1 MVFNDIP
8 NDHKIGDG
16 GGTDFVKGQ
25 LQQAPDRGLPARLSN
40 LLASFVLGVSDRH
53 TGNGMGRI
61 VELPDGTK
69 KVIVVPMDL
78 GWSGQNHG
86 QSFSQYQNIFNMDG
100 QFVSREAAIELQQI
114 ADVNLRKK
122 TYQEMIKTFDEI
134 ETKTAKI
141 INSGRVEFVKDAL
154 KNQSPTA
161 SNKERAGRL
170 FDGMAANLIALRL
183 QRQKIVDLLPA
194 GER

>member
-1 MVFNDIP
+1 
-8 NDHKIGDG
+8 
-16 GGTDFVKGQ
+16 
-25 LQQAPDRGLPARLSN
+25 
-40 LLASFVLGVSDRH
+40 
-53 TGNGMGRI
+53 
-61 VELPDGTK
+61 
-69 KVIVVPMDL
+69 
-78 GWSGQNHG
+78 
-86 QSFSQYQNIFNMDG
+86 MDG

-122 TYQEMIKTFDEI
+122 TYQEMLKTFDEI